1 MQDSVKVGL
10 VQMTSTV
17 DPDRNTVLALDAV
30 REAAAKG
37 AQIIVLPE
45 VANLMQIDKS
55 KAKHSVVP
63 ESDDGFLAAHR
74 AVAKE
79 LGVWIHIGSLVV
91 KLEDD
96 PRFANRA
103 VLINPDGAVVARY
116 DKIHMFD
123 VDLPNGERYRES
135 NGFRPGGRAVVADT
149 PWGGYGLA
157 ICYDVRFPHLF
168 RDLAQAGARIL
179 AVPAAF
185 TKTTGQAHWHVLMRA
200 RAIETGC
207 FVITAG
213 QCGMHED
220 GRETYGHSL
229 VIDPWGTILADAGQ
243 VPGVAIAELDLS
255 RVATIR
261 QMVPSLGNGLPYAA
275 PDPAPDPAPHAMPKA
290 AAE

>member
-1 MQDSVKVGL
+1 MQDILKVGL

-17 DPDRNTVLALDAV
+17 DPDRNTALALDGV
-30 REAAAKG
+30 REAAAQG
-37 AQIIVLPE
+37 AEMIVLPE

-55 KAKHSVVP
+55 QSKQVAVL
-63 ESDDGFLAAHR
+63 EAEDAFLAAHQ
-74 AVAKE
+74 AAAKE

-91 KLEDD
+91 KLPDD

-103 VLINPDGAVVARY
+103 FLINPDGEIVAWY

-123 VDLPNGERYRES
+123 VDLANGESYRES
-135 NGFRPGGRAVVADT
+135 NGFRPGNRAVVADT

-179 AVPAAF
+179 AIPAAF
-185 TKTTGQAHWHVLMRA
+185 TKTTGQAHWHTLMQA

-207 FVITAG
+207 FVVTAG
-213 QCGMHED
+213 QCGTHED

-229 VIDPWGTILADAGQ
+229 AIDPWGKILADGGDT
-243 VPGVAIAELDLS
+243 PGVTVAELDLS
-255 RVATIR
+255 RVATVR
-261 QMVPSLGNGLPYAA
+261 QMVPSLSNGLPYAA
-275 PDPAPDPAPHAMPKA
+275 PGESQKA